1 MDREEHYTDLHM
13 LRVTKTLQEFIK
25 GGDMMEKNKKD
36 LEKAEARA
44 QHNKDAHARTMAKLQ
59 KQMRQLQKQI
69 KEKEKENNRLR
80 SSQVQLN
87 DTVKVREQLHKTR
100 IETQGGSTDPRLAAR
115 KRIQVRCSCFPPNF
129 VHCHPA
135 HTARLLAS
143 LYQAITTRRKLIDLA
158 KAQTEEIAFLRTEL
172 DRLRKRTFPT
182 FAAASQLVQGGV
194 DDR

>member
-59 KQMRQLQKQI
+59 KQLRQLQKQI

-115 KRIQVRCSCFPPNF
+115 KRIQVRCSCFPPIL
-129 VHCHPA
+129 CIATLLTPPA
-135 HTARLLAS
+135 CLLRYARPLPLGANSLTWQKPKLRRLLSSAMSLTACAS
-143 LYQAITTRRKLIDLA
+143 AL
-158 KAQTEEIAFLRTEL
+158 
-172 DRLRKRTFPT
+172 
-182 FAAASQLVQGGV
+182 SQPLLLPVN
-194 DDR
+194 